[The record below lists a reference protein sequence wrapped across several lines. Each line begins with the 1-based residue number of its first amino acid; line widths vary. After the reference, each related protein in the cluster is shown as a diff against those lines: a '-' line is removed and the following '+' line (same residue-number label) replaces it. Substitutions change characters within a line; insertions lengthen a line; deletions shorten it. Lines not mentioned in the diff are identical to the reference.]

1 MAASIGDI
9 AKALANIADD
19 RWRGWNFLVACT
31 DKHQASVTL
40 PVIGINEVVFPTVS
54 ANLTTVPTLST
65 HKEYVVSGW
74 DVGELSLK
82 AIVTRNANFF
92 ALIDRQNKVLSGN
105 RDYEGFD
112 LVIACNG
119 LGAMKPYKDAKF
131 PVPPIPIPPIT
142 VYFALGCQ
150 ATKFIPASANTNNT
164 TTMPLDELRIQVSDF
179 YRPNL
184 ELF

>member
-9 AKALANIADD
+9 AKALSNIADD

-40 PVIGINEVVFPTVS
+40 PVIGINEIVFPTVTAS
-54 ANLTTVPTLST
+54 LTTVPTLST

-164 TTMPLDELRIQVSDF
+164 TSMPLDELKIQVSDF